1 MIEKQQDG
9 RYVLRYETCGI
20 IRRIPIE
27 RRGVSKRGNEWVR
40 GGVLLEVAE
49 DGCEGSAQLFLTTWQ
64 EEMIETIN
72 RIGVGKNIKVKFH
85 IECREYYD
93 NYQCNIL
100 LDDIQMSTEGEN
112 FLIGKKQ

>member
-9 RYVLRYETCGI
+9 RYVLQYEATGI

-27 RRGVSKRGNEWVR
+27 RRGVSKHGTEWVR

-72 RIGVGKNIKVKFH
+72 RIGVGKNVKVKFH
-85 IECREYYD
+85 IECREYFD

-100 LDDIQMSTEGEN
+100 LDDIFGLSEGED
-112 FLIGKKQ
+112 FIYGKKK